1 VGSTGIE
8 SGSSVAVSSPDNG
21 LSVKE
26 EFSNSQVS
34 KEEMIFAN
42 EIELSEHEFN
52 SKERKE
58 DIEECHLNGDNNP
71 SSKEDD
77 TKPYRNESDMN
88 QGDCGPDQDIFKAL
102 DEAERADDILSYNK
116 KGVSRPDTVS
126 QNDEKNFMKDGSKN
140 KCIIC
145 GVIFLACVAIV
156 SIVLPFYLDYP
167 SGSGIDSSINGSEDN
182 SDSTSNEVI
191 DPERSRLP
199 SSPTGAPTG
208 VPTKQQWAQF
218 LTTFLIPVSGKEI
231 FQDESSPQ
239 YRAAK
244 FILDDPYTATI
255 STMERLRDRYA
266 SATFYFATQGD
277 NWKYC
282 YFGDEDCNSGQWLV
296 DDVCDW
302 HAVSCDDMN
311 RVTSFIF
318 GMS

>member
-1 VGSTGIE
+1 
-8 SGSSVAVSSPDNG
+8 
-21 LSVKE
+21 
-26 EFSNSQVS
+26 
-34 KEEMIFAN
+34 
-42 EIELSEHEFN
+42 
-52 SKERKE
+52 
-58 DIEECHLNGDNNP
+58 
-71 SSKEDD
+71 
-77 TKPYRNESDMN
+77 
-88 QGDCGPDQDIFKAL
+88 L

-182 SDSTSNEVI
+182 SDSTTNEVI

-318 GMS
+318 ANAEGNNLVGTLPVEMKLLSKMVDLVIVNNKIRGTLPVAFGENAESLRSLLLPDNDLTGRIPENYLSNSPLEFVHLGNNALSGPIPRI